1 MKNHPELPSPVI
13 AVMTSRDA
21 HQIYEVMRDAASG
34 RRRHLPPGVGDVED
48 LLAIMRGGVAFF
60 VAYVDGQPV
69 GCLGYRWE
77 RATLRIFHV
86 AVKEQHQ
93 RLGVGRRLVQ
103 AVESVGFA
111 LGTTTVSVEVG
122 EEGMELP
129 FERFGYARLADARA
143 AERVTLRK
151 ALHDRVVKA

>member
-1 MKNHPELPSPVI
+1 MMNHPEQPHPIVT
-13 AVMTSRDA
+13 VMTSRDA
-21 HQIYEVMRDAASG
+21 QRIFDVMRDAASG
-34 RRRHLPPGVGDVED
+34 RRRCLPPGVADVED

-60 VAYVDGQPV
+60 IAYIEDQPV
-69 GCLGYRWE
+69 GVIGYRWE

-111 LGTTTVSVEVG
+111 LGTTNVSAEVG
-122 EEGMELP
+122 QDGAQLP
-129 FERFGYARLADARA
+129 FERFGYQPADGRGS
-143 AERVTLRK
+143 ERVLMSK
-151 ALHDRVVKA
+151 ALRERAV